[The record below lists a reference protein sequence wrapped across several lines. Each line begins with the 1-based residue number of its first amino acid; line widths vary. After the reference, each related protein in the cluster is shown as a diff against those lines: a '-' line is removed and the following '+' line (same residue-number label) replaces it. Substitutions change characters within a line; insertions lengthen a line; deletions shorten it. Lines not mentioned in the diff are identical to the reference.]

1 MLNYLLESSDHL
13 LLEKKIDSIIEKEKF
28 QGEYRATYDLEEVAL
43 DNALED
49 LDTYSFLSSKKVIII
64 KNILS
69 SLALEN
75 EKKHLIK
82 YLENPSSDNL
92 LIMTSDKMDAKTFSK
107 KLKSLKTL
115 EYQKLETN
123 PVSFAKNILDGYKIS
138 NMDLSYLAELCNN
151 DITKLNSEC
160 EKLMM
165 YKIDTKEI
173 AREDITNLVVKKLG
187 DSNEILFSLAKAIM
201 SKDKRQALKL
211 YNDLKAYQI
220 DANSI
225 IGLMASQMKLVSQIK
240 VLKEKNLNVSQ
251 IQQNLNLKSSYQV
264 KKLSEY
270 IYSYSYNDIKTFFNK
285 LFNLDYSIK
294 TGKVDSSNAIE
305 LLIINL

>member
-13 LLEKKIDSIIEKEKF
+13 LLENKIDSIIEKEKF

-43 DNALED
+43 ANALED

-123 PVSFAKNILDGYKIS
+123 PANFAKNILDGYKIS

-173 AREDITNLVVKKLG
+173 GREDITNLVVKKLG

-201 SKDKRQALKL
+201 SKEKKQALKL
-211 YNDLKAYQI
+211 YNDLKVYQI

-270 IYSYSYNDIKTFFNK
+270 IYSYSYNDIKTFFNR
-285 LFNLDYSIK
+285 LFDLDYSIK

>member
-43 DNALED
+43 ANALED

-69 SLALEN
+69 SLTLEN

-123 PVSFAKNILDGYKIS
+123 PVSFAKNLLNGYKIS

-240 VLKEKNLNVSQ
+240 VLKEKNLNVIQ

-270 IYSYSYNDIKTFFNK
+270 IYSYSYNDIKIFFNK
-285 LFNLDYSIK
+285 LFDLDYSIK

>member
-43 DNALED
+43 ANALED

-69 SLALEN
+69 SLTLEN

-138 NMDLSYLAELCNN
+138 NMDLSYLTELCNN

-240 VLKEKNLNVSQ
+240 VLKEKNLNVIQ

-270 IYSYSYNDIKTFFNK
+270 IYSYSYNDIKTFFNR
-285 LFNLDYSIK
+285 LFDLDYSIK

>member
-69 SLALEN
+69 SIVLEN

-173 AREDITNLVVKKLG
+173 GREDITNLVVKKLG

-211 YNDLKAYQI
+211 YNDLKVYQI

-270 IYSYSYNDIKTFFNK
+270 IYSYSYNDIKTFFNR

>member
-43 DNALED
+43 ANALED

-123 PVSFAKNILDGYKIS
+123 PVSFAKNIFDDYKIS

-173 AREDITNLVVKKLG
+173 GREDITNLVVKKLG

-201 SKDKRQALKL
+201 SKEKKQALKL

-285 LFNLDYSIK
+285 LFDLDYSIK

>member
-13 LLEKKIDSIIEKEKF
+13 LLENKIDSIVEKEKF

-43 DNALED
+43 ANALED

-123 PVSFAKNILDGYKIS
+123 PVSFAKNIFDDYKIS

-201 SKDKRQALKL
+201 SKEKKQALKL

-270 IYSYSYNDIKTFFNK
+270 IYSYSYNDIKTFFNR

>member
-43 DNALED
+43 ANALED

-270 IYSYSYNDIKTFFNK
+270 IYSYSYNDIKTFFNR

-305 LLIINL
+305 LLILNL

>member
-43 DNALED
+43 ANALED

-69 SLALEN
+69 SLTLEN

-123 PVSFAKNILDGYKIS
+123 PVSFAKNIFDDYKIS

-173 AREDITNLVVKKLG
+173 GREDITNLVVKKLG

-201 SKDKRQALKL
+201 SKDKKQALKL

-270 IYSYSYNDIKTFFNK
+270 IYSYSYNDIKTFFNR

>member
-201 SKDKRQALKL
+201 SKDKKQALKL
-211 YNDLKAYQI
+211 YNDLKVYQI

-270 IYSYSYNDIKTFFNK
+270 IYSYSYNDIKTFFNR

>member
-13 LLEKKIDSIIEKEKF
+13 LLENEIDSIIEKEKF

-43 DNALED
+43 ANALED

-115 EYQKLETN
+115 EYLKLETN

-173 AREDITNLVVKKLG
+173 VREDITNLVVKKLG

-211 YNDLKAYQI
+211 YNDLKVYQI

-285 LFNLDYSIK
+285 LFDLDYSIK

>member
-13 LLEKKIDSIIEKEKF
+13 LLENKIDSIIEKEKF

-43 DNALED
+43 ANALED

-123 PVSFAKNILDGYKIS
+123 PVSFAKNIFDDYKIS

-201 SKDKRQALKL
+201 SKEKKQALKL

>member
-43 DNALED
+43 ANALED

-69 SLALEN
+69 SLTLEN

-160 EKLMM
+160 EKIMM

-173 AREDITNLVVKKLG
+173 GREDITNLVVKKLG

-201 SKDKRQALKL
+201 SKDKKQALKL
-211 YNDLKAYQI
+211 YNDLKVYQI

>member
-13 LLEKKIDSIIEKEKF
+13 LLENKIDSIIEKEKF

-43 DNALED
+43 ANALED

-69 SLALEN
+69 SLTLEN

-123 PVSFAKNILDGYKIS
+123 PVSFAKNIFDDYKIS

-173 AREDITNLVVKKLG
+173 GREDITNLVVKKLG

>member
-28 QGEYRATYDLEEVAL
+28 QGEHRATYDLEEVAL

-173 AREDITNLVVKKLG
+173 GREDITNLVVKKLG

-201 SKDKRQALKL
+201 SKDKKQALKL
-211 YNDLKAYQI
+211 YNDLKVYQI

-270 IYSYSYNDIKTFFNK
+270 IYSYSYNDIKTFFNR

>member
-13 LLEKKIDSIIEKEKF
+13 LLENKIDSIIEKEKF

-43 DNALED
+43 ANALED

-82 YLENPSSDNL
+82 YLENPSNDNL

-115 EYQKLETN
+115 EYLKLETN
-123 PVSFAKNILDGYKIS
+123 PVNFAKNILDGYRIS

-165 YKIDTKEI
+165 YKIDTREI
-173 AREDITNLVVKKLG
+173 VREDITNLVVKKLG
-187 DSNEILFSLAKAIM
+187 DSNEILFSLVKAIM

-270 IYSYSYNDIKTFFNK
+270 IYSYSYNDIKTFFNR
-285 LFNLDYSIK
+285 LFDLDYSIK

>member
-43 DNALED
+43 ANALED

-201 SKDKRQALKL
+201 SKDKKQALKL
-211 YNDLKAYQI
+211 YNDLKVYQI

>member
-43 DNALED
+43 ANALED

-92 LIMTSDKMDAKTFSK
+92 LIMTSDKMDAKTFYK

-187 DSNEILFSLAKAIM
+187 DSN
-201 SKDKRQALKL
+201 
-211 YNDLKAYQI
+211 
-220 DANSI
+220 
-225 IGLMASQMKLVSQIK
+225 
-240 VLKEKNLNVSQ
+240 
-251 IQQNLNLKSSYQV
+251 
-264 KKLSEY
+264 
-270 IYSYSYNDIKTFFNK
+270 
-285 LFNLDYSIK
+285 
-294 TGKVDSSNAIE
+294 
-305 LLIINL
+305 

>member
-28 QGEYRATYDLEEVAL
+28 QGEYKATYDLEEVAL
-43 DNALED
+43 ANALED

-69 SLALEN
+69 SLTLEN

-173 AREDITNLVVKKLG
+173 VREDITNLVVKKLG
-187 DSNEILFSLAKAIM
+187 DSNEILFSLVKAIM

-240 VLKEKNLNVSQ
+240 VLKEKNLNVIQ

-270 IYSYSYNDIKTFFNK
+270 IYSYSYNDIKTFFNR
-285 LFNLDYSIK
+285 LFDLDYSIK

>member
-13 LLEKKIDSIIEKEKF
+13 LLENKIDSIVEKEKF

-43 DNALED
+43 ANALED

-173 AREDITNLVVKKLG
+173 GREDITNLVVKKLG

-201 SKDKRQALKL
+201 SKEKKQALKL

-225 IGLMASQMKLVSQIK
+225 IGLMASQMKFVSQIK

-270 IYSYSYNDIKTFFNK
+270 IYSYSYNDIKIFFNK
-285 LFNLDYSIK
+285 LFDLDYSIK

>member
-69 SLALEN
+69 SLTLEN

-270 IYSYSYNDIKTFFNK
+270 IYSYSYNDIKIFFNK
-285 LFNLDYSIK
+285 LFDLDYSIK

>member
-69 SLALEN
+69 SLVLEN

-173 AREDITNLVVKKLG
+173 GREDITNLVVKKLG

-201 SKDKRQALKL
+201 SKDKKQALKL

-270 IYSYSYNDIKTFFNK
+270 IYSYSYNDIKTFFNR

>member
-28 QGEYRATYDLEEVAL
+28 QDEYRATYDLEEVAL
-43 DNALED
+43 ANALED

-69 SLALEN
+69 SLTLEN

-123 PVSFAKNILDGYKIS
+123 SVSFAKNILDGYKIS
-138 NMDLSYLAELCNN
+138 NMDLSYLVELCNN

-165 YKIDTKEI
+165 YKIETKEI
-173 AREDITNLVVKKLG
+173 GREDITNLVVKKLG
-187 DSNEILFSLAKAIM
+187 DSNDILFSLAKAIM
-201 SKDKRQALKL
+201 SKDKKHALTL
-211 YNDLKAYQI
+211 YNDFP
-220 DANSI
+220 
-225 IGLMASQMKLVSQIK
+225 
-240 VLKEKNLNVSQ
+240 
-251 IQQNLNLKSSYQV
+251 
-264 KKLSEY
+264 
-270 IYSYSYNDIKTFFNK
+270 DI
-285 LFNLDYSIK
+285 
-294 TGKVDSSNAIE
+294 
-305 LLIINL
+305 

>member
-43 DNALED
+43 ANALED

-69 SLALEN
+69 SLTLEN

-270 IYSYSYNDIKTFFNK
+270 IYSYSYNDIKTFFNR
-285 LFNLDYSIK
+285 LFDLDYSIK

>member
-43 DNALED
+43 ANALED

-69 SLALEN
+69 SLTLEN

-201 SKDKRQALKL
+201 SKEKKQALKL

-240 VLKEKNLNVSQ
+240 VLKEKKLNVIQ

-270 IYSYSYNDIKTFFNK
+270 IYSYSYNDIKTFFNR
-285 LFNLDYSIK
+285 LFDLDYSIK

>member
-43 DNALED
+43 ANALED

-69 SLALEN
+69 SLTLEN

-92 LIMTSDKMDAKTFSK
+92 LIMTSDKMDTKTFSK

-201 SKDKRQALKL
+201 SKDKKQALKL
-211 YNDLKAYQI
+211 YNDLKVYQI

-270 IYSYSYNDIKTFFNK
+270 IYSYSYNDIKTFFNR

-305 LLIINL
+305 LLILNL

>member
-173 AREDITNLVVKKLG
+173 GREDITNLVVKKLG

-201 SKDKRQALKL
+201 SKDKKHALKL

>member
-13 LLEKKIDSIIEKEKF
+13 LLENKIDSIIEKEKF
-28 QGEYRATYDLEEVAL
+28 QGEYKATYDLEEVAL
-43 DNALED
+43 ANALED

-64 KNILS
+64 KNVLS

-123 PVSFAKNILDGYKIS
+123 PVSFAKNIFDDYKIS

-173 AREDITNLVVKKLG
+173 GREDITNLVVKKLG

-201 SKDKRQALKL
+201 SKDKKQALKL
-211 YNDLKAYQI
+211 YNDLKVYQI

-270 IYSYSYNDIKTFFNK
+270 IYSYSYNDIKTFFNR

>member
-13 LLEKKIDSIIEKEKF
+13 LLENKIDSIVEKEKF

-43 DNALED
+43 ANALED

-123 PVSFAKNILDGYKIS
+123 PVSFAKKIS
-138 NMDLSYLAELCNN
+138 
-151 DITKLNSEC
+151 
-160 EKLMM
+160 LM
-165 YKIDTKEI
+165 
-173 AREDITNLVVKKLG
+173 
-187 DSNEILFSLAKAIM
+187 
-201 SKDKRQALKL
+201 
-211 YNDLKAYQI
+211 
-220 DANSI
+220 I
-225 IGLMASQMKLVSQIK
+225 IR
-240 VLKEKNLNVSQ
+240 
-251 IQQNLNLKSSYQV
+251 
-264 KKLSEY
+264 
-270 IYSYSYNDIKTFFNK
+270 
-285 LFNLDYSIK
+285 
-294 TGKVDSSNAIE
+294 
-305 LLIINL
+305 

>member
-69 SLALEN
+69 SLTLEN

-138 NMDLSYLAELCNN
+138 NMDLSYLVELCNN

-173 AREDITNLVVKKLG
+173 GREDITNLVVKKLG

-201 SKDKRQALKL
+201 SKDKKQALKL
-211 YNDLKAYQI
+211 YNDLKVYQI

-270 IYSYSYNDIKTFFNK
+270 IYSYSYNDIKTFFNR

>member
-201 SKDKRQALKL
+201 SKDKKQALKL
-211 YNDLKAYQI
+211 YNDLKVYQI

>member
-43 DNALED
+43 ANALED

-107 KLKSLKTL
+107 KLKSLKTI

-173 AREDITNLVVKKLG
+173 GREDITNLVVKKLG

-201 SKDKRQALKL
+201 IKEKKQALKL

-270 IYSYSYNDIKTFFNK
+270 IYSYSYNDIKIFFNR

>member
-43 DNALED
+43 ANALED

-69 SLALEN
+69 SLTLEN

-115 EYQKLETN
+115 KYQKLETN

-173 AREDITNLVVKKLG
+173 VREDITNLVVKKLG

-270 IYSYSYNDIKTFFNK
+270 IYSYSYNDIKTFFKK
-285 LFNLDYSIK
+285 LFDLDYSIK

>member
-43 DNALED
+43 ANALED

-69 SLALEN
+69 SLTLEN

-165 YKIDTKEI
+165 YKIDTREI
-173 AREDITNLVVKKLG
+173 ARKDITNLVVKKLG

-240 VLKEKNLNVSQ
+240 VLKEKNLNVNQ

-270 IYSYSYNDIKTFFNK
+270 IYSYSYNDIKTFFNR
-285 LFNLDYSIK
+285 LFDLDYSIK

>member
-28 QGEYRATYDLEEVAL
+28 QGEYKATYDLEEVAL
-43 DNALED
+43 ANALED
-49 LDTYSFLSSKKVIII
+49 LDTYSFLSSKKIIII

-69 SLALEN
+69 SLVLEN
-75 EKKHLIK
+75 ERKHLIK

-138 NMDLSYLAELCNN
+138 NMDLNYLTELCNN

-173 AREDITNLVVKKLG
+173 IREDITNLVVKKLG

-201 SKDKRQALKL
+201 NKNKKQALKL
-211 YNDLKAYQI
+211 YNDLKVYQI

-240 VLKEKNLNVSQ
+240 VLKEKNLNDIE
-251 IQQNLNLKSSYQV
+251 IQQNLKLKSSYQV

-270 IYSYSYNDIKTFFNK
+270 IYNYSYNDIKSFFNK
-285 LFNLDYSIK
+285 LFDLDYSIK
-294 TGKVDSSNAIE
+294 TGKIDSSNSIE
-305 LLIINL
+305 MLIINI

>member
-43 DNALED
+43 ANALED

-92 LIMTSDKMDAKTFSK
+92 LIMTSDKMDTKTFSK

-173 AREDITNLVVKKLG
+173 GREDITNLVVKKLG

-201 SKDKRQALKL
+201 SKDKKQALKL

-270 IYSYSYNDIKTFFNK
+270 IYSYSYNDIKTFFNR

>member
-43 DNALED
+43 ANALED

-69 SLALEN
+69 SLTLEN

-151 DITKLNSEC
+151 DITKINSEC

-173 AREDITNLVVKKLG
+173 GREDITNLVVKKLG

-201 SKDKRQALKL
+201 SKDKKQALKL

-220 DANSI
+220 DVNSI

>member
-13 LLEKKIDSIIEKEKF
+13 LLENKIDSIIEKEKF

-43 DNALED
+43 ANALED

-69 SLALEN
+69 SLTLEN

-123 PVSFAKNILDGYKIS
+123 PVSFAKNIFDDYKIS

-165 YKIDTKEI
+165 YKIETKEI
-173 AREDITNLVVKKLG
+173 GREDITNLVVKKLG

-270 IYSYSYNDIKTFFNK
+270 IYSYSYNDIKTFFNR
-285 LFNLDYSIK
+285 LFDLDYSIK